1 MLNSDITIALRH
13 LSRHKGY
20 TLVNVLGLAVGLA
33 CAILIFLY
41 VSHELSYDRYHAR
54 ADRIYRVVFND
65 NAKTPRSVG
74 PALLADFP
82 EVRSHLRMH
91 PTTGTW
97 VMKYEDRVF
106 YERAVYWAESSLF
119 DFFGLALVQGDP
131 ESALEAPYTVVISE
145 DTARRYFGDEDPMG
159 RTIVADNGFM
169 LLTVTGV
176 MEKMPTNTHFQAD
189 FFISLASGFEEYG
202 RWSRE
207 NWDSFFFY
215 TYIML
220 DDGQTPADLAA
231 KFPGFV
237 DRHVGEQLQVRGG
250 RYEFS
255 LQPVTDIHL
264 YSNLENEPGANTD
277 VSYVY
282 ILSAMGLFILVIVC
296 INYVNLSTA
305 QFAHRVREIGMR
317 KVLGA
322 TRLHLI
328 RQYLGESV
336 LLTAAALLIAL
347 LAVWLVSPWFDALT
361 GMPASAGFMGHVWWW
376 VVPPAVAF
384 LIGLLAGGYP
394 AFKLSSPGATPGL
407 KEGRTDR
414 PDRPGRPGRPG
425 RPDRPCQPHGTD
437 SVLSRKVLVVVQ
449 FAISIA
455 LIIGTGVLFRQI
467 GYIQNKHLGFDRE
480 QVIAIPSIA
489 EVAYQYQPWKDEL
502 LRHNGVVDASQ
513 GVYLPGLEGNIGWV
527 TSETAWRVDDTNQV
541 KHDLQGIIVAAGYAE
556 TLGLEL
562 LAGRPFSGPLDSK
575 AESDKILLNETALRT
590 LGWDTPEE
598 ALGERIQLGIGMTQ
612 TVIGV
617 VRDFHLRS
625 LHLPIEPLVILYGR
639 GQLMAVR
646 FQPGDAMRTLAFI
659 EQAWTRHFP
668 GFPFAF
674 SFIDEDIDRLYRA
687 EQRIGYVFAVFAL
700 VGVLLACMG
709 LFALVSCTVER
720 RVREIGIRKALGAS
734 ARRMLAL
741 LSAEFVGLVLLA
753 NALAWPAAW
762 LFMSRW
768 LESFA
773 YRIELGWGIFFAS
786 GAVALLITVLTIGY
800 HVARTALA
808 NPAEVLRGE

>member
-1 MLNSDITIALRH
+1 MLNSDMTIALRH
-13 LSRHKGY
+13 LSRHRGY
-20 TLVNVLGLAVGLA
+20 TTVNVLGLAVGLA

-41 VSHELSYDRYHAR
+41 VGHELSYDRYHEQ

-74 PALLADFP
+74 PALQADFP
-82 EVRSHLRMH
+82 EVRSLLRMH

-97 VMKYEDRVF
+97 VMKYEDRIY
-106 YERAVYWAESSLF
+106 YERGVYWAESSLF
-119 DFFGLALVQGDP
+119 DFFRLPLVQGDP
-131 ESALEAPYTVVISE
+131 DHALEAPYTVVISE

-159 RTIVADNGFM
+159 KTIDADNGFM

-176 MEKMPTNTHFQAD
+176 MENMPANTHFQAD

-220 DDGQTPADLAA
+220 AEGVSPADLSA

-237 DRHVGEQLQVRGG
+237 DRHVGEQLKVRGG

-264 YSNLENEPGANTD
+264 YSHLENEPGVNTD
-277 VSYVY
+277 ISYVY

-322 TRLHLI
+322 SRLHLV

-336 LLTAAALLIAL
+336 LLTVAALLIAL
-347 LAVWLVSPWFDALT
+347 LAVWLVSSWFDALT
-361 GMPASAGFMGHVWWW
+361 GMPASAGYMGHVWWW
-376 VVPPAVAF
+376 VALPAVAIF
-384 LIGLLAGGYP
+384 VGLLAGGYP
-394 AFKLSSPGATPGL
+394 ALKLSSPGAIPGL
-407 KEGRTDR
+407 KEGRT
-414 PDRPGRPGRPG
+414 GRPGRSS
-425 RPDRPCQPHGTD
+425 RPNRSHETDRA
-437 SVLSRKVLVVVQ
+437 LSRKVLVVIQ

-455 LIIGTGVLFRQI
+455 LIIGTGVLFSQI
-467 GYIQNKHLGFDRE
+467 SYIQNKHLGFDKE

-489 EVAYQYQPWKDEL
+489 AVAYRYQPWKDEL

-513 GVYLPGLEGNIGWV
+513 GGYLPGLEGNIGWV
-527 TSETAWRVDDTNQV
+527 TSETAWRVEDPDQV

-562 LAGRPFSGPLDSK
+562 LAGRSFSGPLDSQ
-575 AESDKILLNETALRT
+575 AESDKILLNETAMRL
-590 LGWDTPEE
+590 LGWDTPKE
-598 ALGERIQLGIGMTQ
+598 ALGERVQFGIGMTQ

-639 GQLMAVR
+639 GQLIAVR
-646 FQPGDAMRTLAFI
+646 IQPGDTKSTLAFI

-668 GFPFAF
+668 DFPFAF

-687 EQRIGYVFAVFAL
+687 EQRIGYVFAAFAL
-700 VGVLLACMG
+700 VGVLLACLG
-709 LFALVSCTVER
+709 LFALVSFTVER
-720 RVREIGIRKALGAS
+720 RTREIGIRKALGAS
-734 ARRMLAL
+734 VRGVLAL

-753 NALAWPAAW
+753 NAIAWPVAW

-773 YRIELGWGIFFAS
+773 YRIELGWGIFFFA
-786 GAVALLITVLTIGY
+786 GGVALLITVLTIGY

-808 NPAEVLRGE
+808 NPAEVLRSE

>member
-1 MLNSDITIALRH
+1 MLNSDLIIALRH
-13 LSRHKGY
+13 LSRHRGY
-20 TLVNVLGLAVGLA
+20 ATVNVLGLAVGLA
-33 CAILIFLY
+33 SAILIFLY
-41 VSHELSYDRYHAR
+41 VGHELSYDRYHEQ
-54 ADRIYRVVFND
+54 ADRIYRVAFNN
-65 NAKTPRSVG
+65 NAKTSLSVG

-82 EVRSHLRMH
+82 EVRDRLRMH

-106 YERAVYWAESSLF
+106 YERAVYWADDSLF
-119 DFFGLALVQGDP
+119 DFFTLPLVRGDP
-131 ESALEAPYTVVISE
+131 DRALEAPYTLVISE

-159 RTIVADNGFM
+159 KTIVADNGFM
-169 LLTVTGV
+169 LLKVTGV
-176 MEKMPTNTHFQAD
+176 MENMPANTHFQAD

-202 RWSRE
+202 HWHSE
-207 NWDSFFFY
+207 NWDSFFYY

-220 DDGQTPADLAA
+220 GDGHSQEDLAA
-231 KFPGFV
+231 KLPDFV

-264 YSNLENEPGANTD
+264 YSHLENEPGVNTD

-305 QFAHRVREIGMR
+305 QFAHRIREIGMR
-317 KVLGA
+317 KILGA
-322 TRLHLI
+322 SRPHLV

-336 LLTAAALLIAL
+336 LLSVAALLIAL
-347 LAVWLVSPWFDALT
+347 LAVWLVSPWFDALA
-361 GMPASAGFMGHVWWW
+361 GMPASAGFMGHFLWWAAL
-376 VVPPAVAF
+376 PAAAVF
-384 LIGLLAGGYP
+384 IGLLSGGYP
-394 AFKLSSPGATPGL
+394 AIRLSAFGAAPGL
-407 KEGRTDR
+407 KEGRSGG
-414 PDRPGRPGRPG
+414 PDRPFET
-425 RPDRPCQPHGTD
+425 DRAF
-437 SVLSRKVLVVVQ
+437 SRKLLVVIQ

-455 LIIGTGVLFRQI
+455 LIIGTGVLFGQI
-467 GYIQNKHLGFDRE
+467 GYIQNKHLGFERE

-489 EVAYQYQPWKDEL
+489 EVAYKYQPWKDEL
-502 LRHNGVVDASQ
+502 LGYSGVVDVSQ
-513 GVYLPGLEGNIGWV
+513 GIYLPGLTGNIGRI
-527 TSETAWRVDDTNQV
+527 TTETAWRVDDPDQV

-562 LAGRPFSGPLDSK
+562 LAGRTFSGPLESR
-575 AESDKILLNETALRT
+575 AESGNILLNERALGV

-598 ALGERIQLGIGMTQ
+598 ALGRQVRFGIGMTQ

-639 GQLMAVR
+639 GQLMVVR
-646 FQPGDAMRTLAFI
+646 IQPGETTRTLDFI
-659 EQAWTRHFP
+659 EQAWARYFP
-668 GFPFAF
+668 DFPFAF
-674 SFIDEDIDRLYRA
+674 SFIDEDIDRLYRT

-700 VGVLLACMG
+700 VGVLLACLG
-709 LFALVSCTVER
+709 LFALVSYTVER
-720 RVREIGIRKALGAS
+720 RTREIGIRKALGAS
-734 ARRMLAL
+734 ARRMLAM
-741 LSAEFVGLVLLA
+741 LSAEFVVLVLLA

-762 LFMSRW
+762 IVMNRW

-773 YRIELGWGIFFAS
+773 YRIEMGWGIFFAS
-786 GAVALLITVLTIGY
+786 GGAALLITVLTIGY
-800 HVARTALA
+800 HVTRTALA

>member
-1 MLNSDITIALRH
+1 MLNSDLVIALRH
-13 LSRHKGY
+13 LSRNKGY
-20 TLVNVLGLAVGLA
+20 TLVNVLGLAVGMA

-41 VSHELSYDRYHAR
+41 VGHELSYDRYHEQ

-74 PALLADFP
+74 PALQADFP
-82 EVRSHLRMH
+82 EVQSFLRMH

-97 VMKYEDRVF
+97 VMKYEDRIY
-106 YERAVYWAESSLF
+106 YERGVYWANKTLF
-119 DFFGLALVQGDP
+119 DFFALPLVQGDP
-131 ESALEAPYTVVISE
+131 DRALEAPYTVVISE
-145 DTARRYFGDEDPMG
+145 DTARKYFGDEDPMG
-159 RTIVADNGFM
+159 KTIVADNGFL

-176 MEKMPTNTHFQAD
+176 MENMPANTHFQAD
-189 FFISLASGFEEYG
+189 FFISLASGFEVYKV

-220 DDGQTPADLAA
+220 GDGQSPADLEA
-231 KFPGFV
+231 KLPGFV

-264 YSNLENEPGANTD
+264 YSHLENEPGANTD

-282 ILSAMGLFILVIVC
+282 ILSVMGLFILVIVC

-322 TRLHLI
+322 TRLHLV

-336 LLTAAALLIAL
+336 LLTVAALLIAL
-347 LAVWLVSPWFDALT
+347 LAVWLVSPWFDGLT
-361 GMPASAGFMGHVWWW
+361 GMPASAGFMGHVWSWIAL
-376 VVPPAVAF
+376 PAVAVF
-384 LIGLLAGGYP
+384 IGLLAGGYP
-394 AFKLSSPGATPGL
+394 AIRLSTFGTIPGL
-407 KEGRTDR
+407 KEDQ
-414 PDRPGRPGRPG
+414 PGRPGWPHET
-425 RPDRPCQPHGTD
+425 DRAF
-437 SVLSRKVLVVVQ
+437 SRKVLVVVQ

-455 LIIGTGVLFRQI
+455 LIIGTGVLFSQI
-467 GYIQNKHLGFDRE
+467 SYIQNKHLGFDRE

-502 LRHNGVVDASQ
+502 LRHSGVVDASQ

-527 TSETAWRVDDTNQV
+527 TSETAWRVDDPDQV
-541 KHDLQGIIVAAGYAE
+541 KRDLQGIIVAAGYAE

-562 LAGRPFSGPLDSK
+562 LAGRSFSGPLDSR
-575 AESDKILLNETALRT
+575 AESDKILINETGMRL
-590 LGWDTPEE
+590 LGWDTPEA
-598 ALGERIQLGIGMTQ
+598 ALGEQVEFGIGMTQ

-639 GQLMAVR
+639 GQLVAVR
-646 FQPGDAMRTLAFI
+646 IQPEDTKTTLAFI

-668 GFPFAF
+668 DFPFAF

-687 EQRIGYVFAVFAL
+687 EQRIGYVFAVFAV

-709 LFALVSCTVER
+709 LFALVSYTVER

-734 ARRMLAL
+734 VRRMLAML
-741 LSAEFVGLVLLA
+741 AAEFVGLVLLA
-753 NALAWPAAW
+753 NAIAWPAAW
-762 LFMSRW
+762 LIMSRW

-773 YRIELGWGIFFAS
+773 YRIDLGWGVFFAS
-786 GAVALLITVLTIGY
+786 GIVALLITVLTIGY
-800 HVARTALA
+800 HVFRTALA

>member
-1 MLNSDITIALRH
+1 MLNSDMTIALRH

-20 TLVNVLGLAVGLA
+20 ATVNVLGLAVGMA

-41 VSHELSYDRYHAR
+41 VGHELSYDRYHAQ

-74 PALLADFP
+74 PALQADFP

-97 VMKYEDRVF
+97 VMKYEDRIY
-106 YERAVYWAESSLF
+106 YERGVYWANNTLF
-119 DFFGLALVQGDP
+119 DFFALPLVQGDP
-131 ESALEAPYTVVISE
+131 DRALEAPYTVVISE
-145 DTARRYFGDEDPMG
+145 DTARKYFGDEDPMG
-159 RTIVADNGFM
+159 KTIVADNGFL

-176 MEKMPTNTHFQAD
+176 MENMPANTHFQAD
-189 FFISLASGFEEYG
+189 FFISLASGFEVYKD

-220 DDGQTPADLAA
+220 GEGQSPEDLAA
-231 KFPGFV
+231 KLPDFV

-264 YSNLENEPGANTD
+264 YSHLENEPGANTD

-322 TRLHLI
+322 SRLHLV

-336 LLTAAALLIAL
+336 LLTVAALLIAL
-347 LAVWLVSPWFDALT
+347 LAVWLVSRWFDALT
-361 GMPASAGFMGHVWWW
+361 GMPASTGFMGHVLWWAAL
-376 VVPPAVAF
+376 PAAAVF
-384 LIGLLAGGYP
+384 IGLLSGGYP
-394 AFKLSSPGATPGL
+394 AIRLSAFGAAPGL
-407 KEGRTDR
+407 KEGRSGG
-414 PDRPGRPGRPG
+414 PDRPLET
-425 RPDRPCQPHGTD
+425 DRAF
-437 SVLSRKVLVVVQ
+437 SRKLLVVIQ
-449 FAISIA
+449 FTLSIA
-455 LIIGTGVLFRQI
+455 LIIGTGVLFSQI
-467 GYIQNKHLGFDRE
+467 RYIQNKHLGFERE

-489 EVAYQYQPWKDEL
+489 EVAYEYQPWKDEL
-502 LRHNGVVDASQ
+502 LGYSEVVDMSQ
-513 GVYLPGLEGNIGWV
+513 GIYLPGLTGNIGRI
-527 TSETAWRVDDTNQV
+527 TTETAWRVDDPDQV

-562 LAGRPFSGPLDSK
+562 LAGRTFSGPLESR
-575 AESDKILLNETALRT
+575 AESGNILLNETALRV

-598 ALGERIQLGIGMTQ
+598 ALGRQVQFGMGMTQ

-625 LHLPIEPLVILYGR
+625 LHLPIEPLVILNGR

-646 FQPGDAMRTLAFI
+646 IQPGETTRTLEFI
-659 EQAWTRHFP
+659 EQAWARYFP
-668 GFPFAF
+668 DFPFAF

-687 EQRIGYVFAVFAL
+687 EQRIGLVFAVFAL
-700 VGVLLACMG
+700 VGVLLACLG
-709 LFALVSCTVER
+709 LFALVSYTVER
-720 RVREIGIRKALGAS
+720 RTREIGIRKALGAS
-734 ARRMLAL
+734 ARRMLAM

-753 NALAWPAAW
+753 NTLAWPAAW
-762 LFMSRW
+762 IVMNRW

-773 YRIELGWGIFFAS
+773 YRIEMGWGIFLAS
-786 GAVALLITVLTIGY
+786 GGAALLITVLTIGY

-808 NPAEVLRGE
+808 NPAEVLRSE

>member
-1 MLNSDITIALRH
+1 MLHSDLTIALRH
-13 LSRHKGY
+13 LSRHRGY
-20 TLVNVLGLAVGLA
+20 TTVNVLGLAVGLA

-41 VSHELSYDRYHAR
+41 VGHELSYDRYHEQ

-65 NAKTPRSVG
+65 SAKTPRSVG
-74 PALLADFP
+74 PALQADFP
-82 EVRSHLRMH
+82 EVQDLLRLH

-97 VMKYEDRVF
+97 VMKYEDRIY

-119 DFFGLALVQGDP
+119 DFFALPLVQGDP
-131 ESALEAPYTVVISE
+131 ERALEAPYTVVISE
-145 DTARRYFGDEDPMG
+145 DTARRYFGEEDPMG
-159 RTIVADNGFM
+159 KTIDADNGFM
-169 LLTVTGV
+169 LLTVTGI
-176 MEKMPTNTHFQAD
+176 MENMPSNTHFQAD
-189 FFISLASGFEEYG
+189 FFISLASGYEEYG

-215 TYIML
+215 TYTML
-220 DDGQTPADLAA
+220 AEGVSPADLAV

-264 YSNLENEPGANTD
+264 YSHLENEPGANTD

-282 ILSAMGLFILVIVC
+282 ILSAMGLFILVIVS

-322 TRLHLI
+322 SRLHLV

-336 LLTAAALLIAL
+336 LLAFAALLITL
-347 LAVWLVSPWFDALT
+347 VAVWLVSPWFDALT
-361 GMPASAGFMGHVWWW
+361 GMPASAGFMGHALWW
-376 VVPPAVAF
+376 VALPAAAVF
-384 LIGLLAGGYP
+384 IGLLAGGYP
-394 AFKLSSPGATPGL
+394 AIRLSAFGTVPGL
-407 KEGRTDR
+407 KEGRSA
-414 PDRPGRPGRPG
+414 RPGQ
-425 RPDRPCQPHGTD
+425 PCLPSWPNETA
-437 SVLSRKVLVVVQ
+437 SVLSRKVLVVIQ

-455 LIIGTGVLFRQI
+455 LIIGAGVLFGQI
-467 GYIQNKHLGFDRE
+467 SYIQNKHLGFDKE

-489 EVAYQYQPWKDEL
+489 AVAYQYQPWKDEL

-513 GVYLPGLEGNIGWV
+513 GGYLPGLEGNIGWV
-527 TSETAWRVDDTNQV
+527 TSETAWRVEDPVQV
-541 KHDLQGIIVAAGYAE
+541 KHDLQGIIVAAGYTE

-562 LAGRPFSGPLDSK
+562 LAGRSFSGPLDSQ
-575 AESDKILLNETALRT
+575 AESDKILLNESALRV

-598 ALGERIQLGIGMTQ
+598 ALGSQVQFGIGMTQ

-639 GQLMAVR
+639 GQLIAVR
-646 FQPGDAMRTLAFI
+646 IQPGDTKPTLAFI
-659 EQAWTRHFP
+659 EQAWARHFP
-668 GFPFAF
+668 DFPFAF
-674 SFIDEDIDRLYRA
+674 SFIDEDIDRLYLA
-687 EQRIGYVFAVFAL
+687 EQRIGNVFAVFAV
-700 VGVLLACMG
+700 VGVLLACKG
-709 LFALVSCTVER
+709 LFALVSYTVGR
-720 RVREIGIRKALGAS
+720 RTREIGIRKALGAS
-734 ARRMLAL
+734 VRRMLAV

-753 NALAWPAAW
+753 NAIAWPAAW
-762 LFMSRW
+762 LIMSRW

-773 YRIELGWGIFFAS
+773 YRIELGWEIFFFA
-786 GAVALLITVLTIGY
+786 GGVALLITVLTIGY
-800 HVARTALA
+800 HVTRTALA

>member
-1 MLNSDITIALRH
+1 MINSDLVIALRH

-20 TLVNVLGLAVGLA
+20 AMVNVLGLAVGMA

-41 VSHELSYDRYHAR
+41 VGHELSFDRYHEQ
-54 ADRIYRVVFND
+54 ADRIYRVTFND
-65 NAKTPRSVG
+65 SAKTPRSAG
-74 PALLADFP
+74 PALLSDFP

-97 VMKYEDRVF
+97 VMKYEDRIF
-106 YERAVYWAESSLF
+106 YERAVYWAENSLF
-119 DFFGLALVQGDP
+119 DFFALPLVQGDP
-131 ESALEAPYTVVISE
+131 DHALEAPFTVVISE
-145 DTARRYFGDEDPMG
+145 DTARKYFGDEDPMG
-159 RTIVADNGFM
+159 KTIVADNGFL

-176 MEKMPTNTHFQAD
+176 MKNMPANTHFHAD
-189 FFISLASGFEEYG
+189 FFISLASGFEVYKY

-215 TYIML
+215 TYIVL
-220 DDGQTPADLAA
+220 REGHSPADLAA
-231 KFPGFV
+231 KLPDFV

-255 LQPVTDIHL
+255 LQPVTDVHL
-264 YSNLENEPGANTD
+264 YSHLENEPGANTD

-305 QFAHRVREIGMR
+305 QFAHRMREIGMR

-322 TRLHLI
+322 SRLHLV

-336 LLTAAALLIAL
+336 LLSAAALLIAL
-347 LAVWLVSPWFDALT
+347 LAVRLVSPWFDALT
-361 GMPASAGFMGHVWWW
+361 GMPASAGFMGHVLWWAA
-376 VVPPAVAF
+376 PPAVAIF
-384 LIGLLAGGYP
+384 IGLLSGGYP
-394 AFKLSSPGATPGL
+394 AIRLSSFGAIPGL
-407 KEGRTDR
+407 KEGRSFETDR
-414 PDRPGRPGRPG
+414 AF
-425 RPDRPCQPHGTD
+425 T
-437 SVLSRKVLVVVQ
+437 RKLLVVIQ
-449 FAISIA
+449 FTISIA
-455 LIIGTGVLFRQI
+455 LIIGTGVLFSQI
-467 GYIQNKHLGFDRE
+467 SYIQNKHLGFEKE

-489 EVAYQYQPWKDEL
+489 EVAYKYQPWKDDL
-502 LRHNGVVDASQ
+502 LRYSGVAGVSQ
-513 GVYLPGLEGNIGWV
+513 GIYLPGLSGNIGNI
-527 TSETAWRVDDTNQV
+527 TTETAWRVEEPNQV
-541 KHDLQGIIVAAGYAE
+541 KHDLQGIIVAAGYVE

-562 LAGRPFSGPLDSK
+562 LAGRTFSGPLESW
-575 AESDKILLNETALRT
+575 AESGNILINETALRV

-598 ALGERIQLGIGMTQ
+598 ALGRQVQFGIGMTQ

-639 GQLMAVR
+639 GQLIVVR
-646 FQPGDAMRTLAFI
+646 IQPEDTMRTKDYI
-659 EQAWTRHFP
+659 EQAWKGHFP
-668 GFPFAF
+668 DFPFAF

-687 EQRIGYVFAVFAL
+687 EQRIGYVFAIFAL
-700 VGVLLACMG
+700 VGVLLACLG
-709 LFALVSCTVER
+709 LFALVSYTVER

-734 ARRMLAL
+734 VRRMLAM

-753 NALAWPAAW
+753 NVLAWPAAW

-773 YRIELGWGIFFAS
+773 YQIDMGWGIFFVS
-786 GAVALLITVLTIGY
+786 GGVALLITVITIGY
-800 HVARTALA
+800 HVTRTALA

>member
-1 MLNSDITIALRH
+1 MFNTDMTIALRH

-20 TLVNVLGLAVGLA
+20 ATVNVLGLSVGLA

-41 VSHELSYDRYHAR
+41 VGHELSYDRYHEQD
-54 ADRIYRVVFND
+54 DRIYRVVFND

-74 PALLADFP
+74 PALEADFP
-82 EVRSHLRMH
+82 EVRSQLRMH

-97 VMKYEDRVF
+97 VMKYKDRIY
-106 YERAVYWAESSLF
+106 YERGVYWANSTLF
-119 DFFGLALVQGDP
+119 DFFALPLVQGDP
-131 ESALEAPYTVVISE
+131 DRALEAPYTVVISE
-145 DTARRYFGDEDPMG
+145 DTARKYFGDEEPMG
-159 RTIVADNGFM
+159 KTIVADNGFL

-176 MEKMPTNTHFQAD
+176 MENMPANTHFQAD
-189 FFISLASGFEEYG
+189 FFISLASGFEVYKY

-220 DDGQTPADLAA
+220 DDGQSSADLAA
-231 KFPGFV
+231 KLPEFV

-264 YSNLENEPGANTD
+264 YSHLENEPGVNTD
-277 VSYVY
+277 ISYVY
-282 ILSAMGLFILVIVC
+282 ILSAMGLFILAIVC

-322 TRLHLI
+322 SRLHLV

-336 LLTAAALLIAL
+336 LLTVAALLIAL
-347 LAVWLVSPWFDALT
+347 VAVWLVSPWFDALT
-361 GMPASAGFMGHVWWW
+361 GMPASAGFMGHGLWW
-376 VVPPAVAF
+376 VALPAAAVF
-384 LIGLLAGGYP
+384 IGLLSGGYP
-394 AFKLSSPGATPGL
+394 AIRLSAFGAVPGL
-407 KEGRTDR
+407 KEGRS
-414 PDRPGRPGRPG
+414 G
-425 RPDRPCQPHGTD
+425 RPDQPYETD
-437 SVLSRKVLVVVQ
+437 RALTRKVLVVVQ
-449 FAISIA
+449 LAISIA
-455 LIIGTGVLFRQI
+455 LIIGTGVLFSQI
-467 GYIQNKHLGFDRE
+467 RYIQNKNLGFERE

-489 EVAYQYQPWKDEL
+489 EVAYQYQPWKDDL
-502 LRHNGVVDASQ
+502 LRYSGVAGVSQ
-513 GVYLPGLEGNIGWV
+513 GIYLPGLSGNIGNI
-527 TSETAWRVDDTNQV
+527 TTETAWRVEDPDQI
-541 KHDLQGIIVAAGYAE
+541 KHGLQGIIVAAGYVE

-562 LAGRPFSGPLDSK
+562 LAGRSFSGPLDNWGD
-575 AESDKILLNETALRT
+575 SDKILVNETALRV

-598 ALGERIQLGIGMTQ
+598 ALGRQVQFGIGMTQ

-625 LHLPIEPLVILYGR
+625 LHLPVEPLVILYGR
-639 GQLMAVR
+639 GQFMVVR
-646 FQPGDAMRTLAFI
+646 IQPGETTRTLEFI
-659 EQAWTRHFP
+659 EQAWARHFP
-668 GFPFAF
+668 DFPFAF

-687 EQRIGYVFAVFAL
+687 EQRIGYVFAFFAA
-700 VGVLLACMG
+700 VGVLLACLG
-709 LFALVSCTVER
+709 LFALVSYTVER

-734 ARRMLAL
+734 VRRVLAL

-786 GAVALLITVLTIGY
+786 GGVALLITVLTIGY
-800 HVARTALA
+800 HVTRTARA

>member
-1 MLNSDITIALRH
+1 MLHSDMTIALRH

-20 TLVNVLGLAVGLA
+20 TTVNVLGLAVGLA

-41 VSHELSYDRYHAR
+41 VGHELSYDRYHER
-54 ADRIYRVVFND
+54 AGRIYRVVFND

-74 PALLADFP
+74 PALQADFP
-82 EVRSHLRMH
+82 EVHSHLRMH

-97 VMKYEDRVF
+97 VMKYEDRIY
-106 YERAVYWAESSLF
+106 YERGVYWANNTLF
-119 DFFGLALVQGDP
+119 DFFALPLVQGDP
-131 ESALEAPYTVVISE
+131 DRALEAPYTVVISE
-145 DTARRYFGDEDPMG
+145 DTARKYFGDEDPMG
-159 RTIVADNGFM
+159 KTIVADNGFL

-176 MEKMPTNTHFQAD
+176 MKNMPANTHFQAD
-189 FFISLASGFEEYG
+189 FFISLASGFEVYRY

-215 TYIML
+215 TYIL
-220 DDGQTPADLAA
+220 LREGQSPADLEA
-231 KFPGFV
+231 KFPEFV

-264 YSNLENEPGANTD
+264 YSHLENEPGANTD

-282 ILSAMGLFILVIVC
+282 ILSAMGFFILVIVC

-305 QFAHRVREIGMR
+305 QFAHRMREIGMR

-322 TRLHLI
+322 SRLQLV

-336 LLTAAALLIAL
+336 LLTVAALLIAL
-347 LAVWLVSPWFDALT
+347 LVVWLASPWFDALT
-361 GMPASAGFMGHVWWW
+361 GMPASAGFLGHALWWIGL
-376 VVPPAVAF
+376 PAVAIF
-384 LIGLLAGGYP
+384 IGLLSGGYP
-394 AFKLSSPGATPGL
+394 AIRLSAFGTVSGL
-407 KEGRTDR
+407 KMGRPARPHETDR
-414 PDRPGRPGRPG
+414 AF
-425 RPDRPCQPHGTD
+425 
-437 SVLSRKVLVVVQ
+437 SRKLLVVVQ
-449 FAISIA
+449 FATSIA
-455 LIIGTGVLFRQI
+455 LIIGTGVLFSQI
-467 GYIQNKHLGFDRE
+467 SYIQNKHLGFEKE

-489 EVAYQYQPWKDEL
+489 EVAYRYQPWKDEL
-502 LRHNGVVDASQ
+502 LGYSGVTDVSQ
-513 GVYLPGLEGNIGWV
+513 GIYLPGLTGNIGRI
-527 TSETAWRVDDTNQV
+527 TTETAWRVDDPDQV
-541 KHDLQGIIVAAGYAE
+541 KHDLQGIIVAAGYVE

-562 LAGRPFSGPLDSK
+562 LAGRTFMGPLESRV
-575 AESDKILLNETALRT
+575 ESDKILLNESALRVF
-590 LGWDTPEE
+590 GWDTPEE
-598 ALGERIQLGIGMTQ
+598 AMGRQVRFGIGMTQ

-625 LHLPIEPLVILYGR
+625 LHLPIEPLAIMYGR

-646 FQPGDAMRTLAFI
+646 IQPGDTTRTLESI
-659 EQAWTRHFP
+659 EQAWARHFP
-668 GFPFAF
+668 DFPFAF

-700 VGVLLACMG
+700 VGVLLACLG
-709 LFALVSCTVER
+709 LFALVSYTVER

-734 ARRMLAL
+734 VRRVLAL
-741 LSAEFVGLVLLA
+741 LSAEFVALVLLA
-753 NALAWPAAW
+753 NAFAWPAAW
-762 LFMSRW
+762 LIMSRW

-773 YRIELGWGIFFAS
+773 YRIELGWGIFVAS
-786 GAVALLITVLTIGY
+786 GGVALLITVLTIGY

-808 NPAEVLRGE
+808 NPTEVLRGE

>member
-1 MLNSDITIALRH
+1 MFWSDLTIALRH
-13 LSRHKGY
+13 LRRNKGY
-20 TLVNVLGLAVGLA
+20 ALVNVLGLAVGMA

-41 VSHELSYDRYHAR
+41 VHHELSYDRYHDQ

-74 PALLADFP
+74 PALLSDFP
-82 EVRSHLRMH
+82 EVQDRLRMH

-106 YERAVYWAESSLF
+106 YERAVYWAEGSLF
-119 DFFGLALVQGDP
+119 DFFALPLVQGDP
-131 ESALEAPYTVVISE
+131 DHALTAPYTVVISE

-159 RTIVADNGFM
+159 RTIDADNGMM

-176 MEKMPTNTHFQAD
+176 MKNMPANTHFQAD
-189 FFISLASGFEEYG
+189 FFISLASGYEEYG

-220 DDGQTPADLAA
+220 AEGVSPAELAA
-231 KFPGFV
+231 KLPDFV
-237 DRHVGEQLQVRGG
+237 DRHVGEQLQRRGG
-250 RYEFS
+250 SYEFS

-264 YSNLENEPGANTD
+264 YSHLENEPGANTD

-322 TRLHLI
+322 SRLHLV

-336 LLTAAALLIAL
+336 LLAVAALLIAL
-347 LAVWLVSPWFDALT
+347 LAVWLVSPWFDALA
-361 GMPASAGFMGHVWWW
+361 GMPASAGFMGNALWWAAM
-376 VVPPAVAF
+376 PAAAF
-384 LIGLLAGGYP
+384 FIGLLAGGYP
-394 AFKLSSPGATPGL
+394 AFKLSSPGAIPGL
-407 KEGRTDR
+407 KEGQTGLLSRS
-414 PDRPGRPGRPG
+414 GRPGRPG
-425 RPDRPCQPHGTD
+425 RSHETDRA
-437 SVLSRKVLVVVQ
+437 LSRKVLVVIQ

-455 LIIGTGVLFRQI
+455 LIIGTGVLFSQI
-467 GYIQNKHLGFDRE
+467 RYIQNKHLGFERE

-489 EVAYQYQPWKDEL
+489 AVAYKYQPWKDEL
-502 LRHNGVVDASQ
+502 LRHSGVVDASQ
-513 GVYLPGLEGNIGWV
+513 GVYLPGLEGSIGWV
-527 TSETAWRVDDTNQV
+527 TSETAWRVENPDHV

-556 TLGLEL
+556 TMGLDV
-562 LAGRPFSGPLDSK
+562 LAGRTFSGPLDSRS
-575 AESDKILLNETALRT
+575 ESDKILINETGMRL
-590 LGWDTPEE
+590 LGWETPEE
-598 ALGERIQLGIGMTQ
+598 ALGEQVEFGIGMTQ

-639 GQLMAVR
+639 GQLIAVR
-646 FQPGDAMRTLAFI
+646 IQPDDTNTTLEFI

-700 VGVLLACMG
+700 VGVLLACLG
-709 LFALVSCTVER
+709 LFALVSYTVER

-734 ARRMLAL
+734 VRRMLAM

-762 LFMSRW
+762 LFMNRW

-773 YRIELGWGIFFAS
+773 YRIEMGWGIFFAS
-786 GAVALLITVLTIGY
+786 GGAALLITVLTIGY
-800 HVARTALA
+800 HVTRTALS

>member
-1 MLNSDITIALRH
+1 MLNSDLVIALRH
-13 LSRHKGY
+13 LSRHRGY
-20 TLVNVLGLAVGLA
+20 TTVNVLGLAVGLA

-41 VSHELSYDRYHAR
+41 VGHELSYDRYHEQ

-74 PALLADFP
+74 PALQADFP

-97 VMKYEDRVF
+97 VMKYEDRVY
-106 YERAVYWAESSLF
+106 YERGVYWANNTLF
-119 DFFGLALVQGDP
+119 DFFALLLVQGDP
-131 ESALEAPYTVVISE
+131 DRALEAPYTVVISE
-145 DTARRYFGDEDPMG
+145 DTARKYFGDEDPMG
-159 RTIVADNGFM
+159 KTIVADNGF
-169 LLTVTGV
+169 LLLKVTGV
-176 MEKMPTNTHFQAD
+176 MENMPANTHFQAD
-189 FFISLASGFEEYG
+189 FFISLASGFEVYKY

-220 DDGQTPADLAA
+220 GDGQSPADLAA
-231 KFPGFV
+231 KLPDFV

-255 LQPVTDIHL
+255 LQPVIDIHL
-264 YSNLENEPGANTD
+264 YSHLENEPGANTD
-277 VSYVY
+277 ISYVY

-322 TRLHLI
+322 SRLHLV

-336 LLTAAALLIAL
+336 LLTVAALLIAL

-361 GMPASAGFMGHVWWW
+361 GMPASAGFMGHVLWWIGL
-376 VVPPAVAF
+376 PAVAVF
-384 LIGLLAGGYP
+384 VGLASGGYP
-394 AFKLSSPGATPGL
+394 ALRLSSTGEIPGL
-407 KEGRTDR
+407 KD
-414 PDRPGRPGRPG
+414 GRPFETGRAF
-425 RPDRPCQPHGTD
+425 
-437 SVLSRKVLVVVQ
+437 SRKLLVVVQ
-449 FAISIA
+449 FTMSIA
-455 LIIGTGVLFRQI
+455 LIIGTGVLFSQI
-467 GYIQNKHLGFDRE
+467 SYIQNKHLGFDKE

-489 EVAYQYQPWKDEL
+489 EVAYKYQPWKDDL
-502 LRHNGVVDASQ
+502 LRYSGVAGVSQ
-513 GVYLPGLEGNIGWV
+513 GIYLPGLAGNIGNI
-527 TSETAWRVDDTNQV
+527 TTETAWRVEDPNQV
-541 KHDLQGIIVAAGYAE
+541 KHDLQGIIVATGYVE

-562 LAGRPFSGPLDSK
+562 LAGRSFSGPLDNWGD
-575 AESDKILLNETALRT
+575 SDKILVNETALRV
-590 LGWDTPEE
+590 LGWDAPEE
-598 ALGERIQLGIGMTQ
+598 ALGRQVQFGMGMTQ

-625 LHLPIEPLVILYGR
+625 LHLSVEPLVILYGR
-639 GQLMAVR
+639 GQLMVVR
-646 FQPGDAMRTLAFI
+646 IQPGETTRTLEFI
-659 EQAWTRHFP
+659 EQVWARYFP
-668 GFPFAF
+668 DFPFAF
-674 SFIDEDIDRLYRA
+674 SFIAEDIDRLYRA

-700 VGVLLACMG
+700 VGVLLACLG
-709 LFALVSCTVER
+709 LFALVSYTVER

-734 ARRMLAL
+734 VRRVLAL

-786 GAVALLITVLTIGY
+786 GGVALLITVLTIGY

>member
-1 MLNSDITIALRH
+1 MLSTDITIALRH
-13 LSRHKGY
+13 LGRNKGY
-20 TLVNVLGLAVGLA
+20 TAINVLGLAVGMA

-41 VSHELSYDRYHAR
+41 IGHELSYDRYHAQ

-65 NAKTPRSVG
+65 NAKTSLSVG

-82 EVRSHLRMH
+82 EVQSQLRMH

-97 VMKYEDRVF
+97 IMKYDDRVF

-119 DFFGLALVQGDP
+119 EFFTLPLVQGDP
-131 ESALEAPYTVVISE
+131 ETALVAPYTLVISE

-159 RTIVADNGFM
+159 KTIVADNGFM

-176 MEKMPTNTHFQAD
+176 MKNMPANTHFQAD

-202 RWSRE
+202 HWSRE
-207 NWDSFFFY
+207 NWDSFFYY
-215 TYIML
+215 TYIVL
-220 DDGQTPADLAA
+220 GDEHSPEDLEA
-231 KFPGFV
+231 KLPEFV
-237 DRHVGEQLQVRGG
+237 DRHVGEQLRVRGG

-255 LQPVTDIHL
+255 LQPVTGIHL
-264 YSNLENEPGANTD
+264 YSHLENEPGTNTD

-305 QFAHRVREIGMR
+305 QFAHRLREIGMR

-322 TRLHLI
+322 SRLHLV

-336 LLTAAALLIAL
+336 LLAFTALLFALLI
-347 LAVWLVSPWFDALT
+347 VWLVSPWFDELT
-361 GMPASAGFMGHVWWW
+361 GMPVSAGFMGQTLWW
-376 VVPPAVAF
+376 VALPAAAVF
-384 LIGLLAGGYP
+384 IGLSAGGYP
-394 AFKLSSPGATPGL
+394 ALRLSAFGAVPGL
-407 KEGRTDR
+407 KEGRPFERDR
-414 PDRPGRPGRPG
+414 
-425 RPDRPCQPHGTD
+425 
-437 SVLSRKVLVVVQ
+437 VFSRKLLVVVQ

-455 LIIGTGVLFRQI
+455 LIIGTGVLFSQI
-467 GYIQNKHLGFDRE
+467 TYIQNKHLGFDRK
-480 QVIAIPSIA
+480 QAIAIPSIA
-489 EVAYQYQPWKDEL
+489 AVAYNYQPWKDEL
-502 LRHNGVVDASQ
+502 LRYSGVADVSQ
-513 GVYLPGLEGNIGWV
+513 GIYLPGLTGNIGRI
-527 TSETAWRVDDTNQV
+527 TTETAWRVDDPDQV
-541 KHDLQGIIVAAGYAE
+541 KHDLQGIIVAAGYVE

-562 LAGRPFSGPLDSK
+562 LAGRSFSGPLDSQ
-575 AESDKILLNETALRT
+575 AESDKILINESALRL
-590 LGWDTPEE
+590 LGWETPEE
-598 ALGERIQLGIGMTQ
+598 ALGSQVEFGIGMTQ

-625 LHLPIEPLVILYGR
+625 LHLPIEPLAIMYGR
-639 GQLMAVR
+639 GQLIAVR
-646 FQPGDAMRTLAFI
+646 IQPGDTMRTLEFM
-659 EQAWTRHFP
+659 EEAWARHFP
-668 GFPFAF
+668 DFPFAF

-687 EQRIGYVFAVFAL
+687 EQRIGYVFAVFAA
-700 VGVLLACMG
+700 VGVLLACLG
-709 LFALVSCTVER
+709 LFALVSYTVER

-734 ARRMLAL
+734 ARRMLAM

-753 NALAWPAAW
+753 NAVAWPASW
-762 LFMSRW
+762 LIMSRW

-786 GAVALLITVLTIGY
+786 GAAALLITLLTIGY
-800 HVARTALA
+800 HVTRTALS

>member
-1 MLNSDITIALRH
+1 MFNSDIVIALRH
-13 LSRHKGY
+13 LGRNRGY
-20 TLVNVLGLAVGLA
+20 TAINVLGLAVGMA

-41 VSHELSYDRYHAR
+41 VGHELSYDRYHAQ
-54 ADRIYRVVFND
+54 ADRIYRVAFNN
-65 NAKTPRSVG
+65 NAKTSLSVG

-82 EVRSHLRMH
+82 EVQSHLRMH

-97 VMKYEDRVF
+97 VMKYEDRIF
-106 YERAVYWAESSLF
+106 YERAVYWADDSLF
-119 DFFGLALVQGDP
+119 DFFTLPLIQGDP
-131 ESALEAPYTVVISE
+131 ETALVAPYTLVISE
-145 DTARRYFGDEDPMG
+145 DTAHRYFGDEDPMG
-159 RTIVADNGFM
+159 KTIVADNGFM
-169 LLTVTGV
+169 LLTVTGI
-176 MEKMPTNTHFQAD
+176 MKNMPANTHFHAD

-202 RWSRE
+202 HWSRE
-207 NWDSFFFY
+207 NWDSFFYY

-220 DDGQTPADLAA
+220 GDGHSPADLEA

-264 YSNLENEPGANTD
+264 YSHLENEPGANTD

-305 QFAHRVREIGMR
+305 QFAPRLREIGMR

-322 TRLHLI
+322 SRLHLV

-336 LLTAAALLIAL
+336 LLAIAALLIAL
-347 LAVWLVSPWFDALT
+347 MAVWLVSPWFDGLT
-361 GMPASAGFMGHVWWW
+361 GMPASAGFMGDVLWW
-376 VVPPAVAF
+376 VALPAAAIC
-384 LIGLLAGGYP
+384 IGLSAGGYP
-394 AFKLSSPGATPGL
+394 AIRLSAFGAMPGL
-407 KEGRTDR
+407 KEDR
-414 PDRPGRPGRPG
+414 PFERDRAF
-425 RPDRPCQPHGTD
+425 T
-437 SVLSRKVLVVVQ
+437 RKLLVVVQ

-455 LIIGTGVLFRQI
+455 LIIGTGVLFSQI
-467 GYIQNKHLGFDRE
+467 SYIQNKDLGFDKERA
-480 QVIAIPSIA
+480 ISIPSIA
-489 EVAYQYQPWKDEL
+489 EVAYKYQPWKDEL
-502 LRHNGVVDASQ
+502 LRYSGVAAVSQ
-513 GVYLPGLEGNIGWV
+513 GIYLPGLMGNIGRI
-527 TSETAWRVDDTNQV
+527 TTETAWRVDDPDQV
-541 KHDLQGIIVAAGYAE
+541 KHDFQGIIVVSGYVEA
-556 TLGLEL
+556 LGVEL
-562 LAGRPFSGPLDSK
+562 IAGRTFSGPLESR
-575 AESDKILLNETALRT
+575 AESEHILLNETAVRL

-598 ALGERIQLGIGMTQ
+598 ALGNRVEFGIGMTQ

-625 LHLPIEPLVILYGR
+625 LHLPIEPLAIMYGR
-639 GQLMAVR
+639 GQLIVVR
-646 FQPGDAMRTLAFI
+646 VQPEDTIRTLEYM

-668 GFPFAF
+668 DFPFAF

-687 EQRIGYVFAVFAL
+687 EQRIRYVFAVFAL
-700 VGVLLACMG
+700 VGVLLACLG
-709 LFALVSCTVER
+709 LFALVSYTVGR

-734 ARRMLAL
+734 ARRMLAM

-762 LFMSRW
+762 LIMSRW

-773 YRIELGWGIFFAS
+773 YRIEMGWGIFLVS
-786 GAVALLITVLTIGY
+786 GGAALLITVLTIGY
-800 HVARTALA
+800 HVTRTALS
-808 NPAEVLRGE
+808 NPAEVLRSE

>member
-1 MLNSDITIALRH
+1 MLNSDLTIALRH
-13 LSRHKGY
+13 LTRHKGY
-20 TLVNVLGLAVGLA
+20 TLVNVLGLAVGMA
-33 CAILIFLY
+33 CAVLIFLY
-41 VSHELSYDRYHAR
+41 VGHELSYDRYHDQAG
-54 ADRIYRVVFND
+54 RIYRVVFND

-74 PALLADFP
+74 PALQTDFP
-82 EVRSHLRMH
+82 EVQNLLRMH

-97 VMKYEDRVF
+97 VMKYQDRVF
-106 YERAVYWAESSLF
+106 YERAVYWAEDSLF
-119 DFFGLALVQGDP
+119 DFFTLPLVQGDP

-159 RTIVADNGFM
+159 KTIVADNGFM

-176 MEKMPTNTHFQAD
+176 MKNMPANTHFQAD
-189 FFISLASGFEEYG
+189 FFISLASGYEEYG
-202 RWSRE
+202 HWSRE
-207 NWDSFFFY
+207 EWDSFFFY

-220 DDGQTPADLAA
+220 GDGQSPADLEA
-231 KFPGFV
+231 KLLGFV

-250 RYEFS
+250 RYAFS

-264 YSNLENEPGANTD
+264 YSHLENEPGANTD

-305 QFAHRVREIGMR
+305 QFAHRMREIGMR
-317 KVLGA
+317 KILGA
-322 TRLHLI
+322 SRLHLV

-336 LLTAAALLIAL
+336 LLSVAALLIAL
-347 LAVWLVSPWFDALT
+347 LAVWLVSPWFDGLT
-361 GMPASAGFMGHVWWW
+361 GMPASAGFMGHVLWW
-376 VVPPAVAF
+376 PALPAVAIF
-384 LIGLLAGGYP
+384 IGLLSGGYP
-394 AFKLSSPGATPGL
+394 ALKLSSFGAIPGL
-407 KEGRTDR
+407 KESRLGHPGRLGR
-414 PDRPGRPGRPG
+414 LGRLGLPGRPGRSFES
-425 RPDRPCQPHGTD
+425 DRAF
-437 SVLSRKVLVVVQ
+437 SRKLLVVVQ

-455 LIIGTGVLFRQI
+455 LIIGTGVLFGQI

-489 EVAYQYQPWKDEL
+489 QVAYQYQPWKDEL
-502 LRHNGVVDASQ
+502 LGYSGVTDVSQ
-513 GVYLPGLEGNIGWV
+513 GIYLPGLTGNIGRI
-527 TSETAWRVDDTNQV
+527 TTETAWRVDDPDQV

-562 LAGRPFSGPLDSK
+562 LVGRTFSGPLDSQ
-575 AESDKILLNETALRT
+575 AESDKILLNESALRV
-590 LGWDTPEE
+590 LGWDSPEE
-598 ALGERIQLGIGMTQ
+598 ALGRQVRFGIGMTQ

-625 LHLPIEPLVILYGR
+625 LHLPIEPLAIMYGR

-646 FQPGDAMRTLAFI
+646 MQPGETAATLDFI
-659 EQAWTRHFP
+659 EQAWKRHFP
-668 GFPFAF
+668 DFPFAF
-674 SFIDEDIDRLYRA
+674 SFIDEDLDRLYRA

-700 VGVLLACMG
+700 VGVLLACLG
-709 LFALVSCTVER
+709 LFALVSYTVER
-720 RVREIGIRKALGAS
+720 RTREIGIRKALGAS
-734 ARRMLAL
+734 ARRMLAM
-741 LSAEFVGLVLLA
+741 LSTEFVGLVLLA

-773 YRIELGWGIFFAS
+773 YRIELGWGIFLAS
-786 GAVALLITVLTIGY
+786 GGAALLITVLTIGY
-800 HVARTALA
+800 HVTRTALA

>member
-1 MLNSDITIALRH
+1 MLNSDLTIALRH

-41 VSHELSYDRYHAR
+41 VGHELSYDRYHEQ

-74 PALLADFP
+74 PALQADFP
-82 EVRSHLRMH
+82 EVQSLLRMH

-97 VMKYEDRVF
+97 VMKYEDRIY
-106 YERAVYWAESSLF
+106 YERGVYWAKNTLF
-119 DFFGLALVQGDP
+119 DFFALPLVQGDP
-131 ESALEAPYTVVISE
+131 DRALEAPYTVVISE
-145 DTARRYFGDEDPMG
+145 DTARKYFGDEDPMG

-169 LLTVTGV
+169 LLTVTGI
-176 MEKMPTNTHFQAD
+176 MENMPANTHFQAD
-189 FFISLASGFEEYG
+189 FFISLASGYEEYG

-220 DDGQTPADLAA
+220 AEGVSPADLAE

-264 YSNLENEPGANTD
+264 YSHLENEPGANTD
-277 VSYVY
+277 VSYVF

-322 TRLHLI
+322 TRLHLV

-336 LLTAAALLIAL
+336 LLTVAALLIAL
-347 LAVWLVSPWFDALT
+347 LAVWPVSPWFDALT
-361 GMPASAGFMGHVWWW
+361 GMPASAGFMAHVWWW
-376 VVPPAVAF
+376 VTLPAVAI

-394 AFKLSSPGATPGL
+394 ALRLSAFGTFPGL
-407 KEGRTDR
+407 KEGQPGRSAETDR
-414 PDRPGRPGRPG
+414 
-425 RPDRPCQPHGTD
+425 
-437 SVLSRKVLVVVQ
+437 VFSRKVLVVIQ

-455 LIIGTGVLFRQI
+455 LIIGTGVLFGQI
-467 GYIQNKHLGFDRE
+467 SYVQNKHLGFDKE

-489 EVAYQYQPWKDEL
+489 EVAYRYQPWKDEL
-502 LRHNGVVDASQ
+502 LGHNGVVDASQ

-527 TSETAWRVDDTNQV
+527 TSETAWRVEDPDQV
-541 KHDLQGIIVAAGYAE
+541 KQDLQGIIVAAGYAE

-562 LAGRPFSGPLDSK
+562 LAGRSFSGPLDSQ
-575 AESDKILLNETALRT
+575 AESDKILLNETAMRL

-598 ALGERIQLGIGMTQ
+598 ALGERVQFGIGMTQ

-639 GQLMAVR
+639 GQLIAVR
-646 FQPGDAMRTLAFI
+646 IHPEDTKTTLAFI
-659 EQAWTRHFP
+659 EPAWTRHFP
-668 GFPFAF
+668 DFPFAF
-674 SFIDEDIDRLYRA
+674 SFIDEDVDRLYRA

-700 VGVLLACMG
+700 VGVLLACLG
-709 LFALVSCTVER
+709 LFALVSYTVGR
-720 RVREIGIRKALGAS
+720 RTREIGIRKALGAS
-734 ARRMLAL
+734 VGRVLAL
-741 LSAEFVGLVLLA
+741 LSAEFVALVLFA
-753 NALAWPAAW
+753 NAIAWPAAW

-773 YRIELGWGIFFAS
+773 YRIELGWGIFFVA
-786 GAVALLITVLTIGY
+786 GGVALLITVLTIGY

-808 NPAEVLRGE
+808 NPADVLRGE

>member
-1 MLNSDITIALRH
+1 MLNSDMTIALRH
-13 LSRHKGY
+13 LSRHRGY
-20 TLVNVLGLAVGLA
+20 TTVNVLGLAVGLA

-41 VSHELSYDRYHAR
+41 VGHELSYDRYHEQ

-65 NAKTPRSVG
+65 SAKTPRSVG
-74 PALLADFP
+74 PALKADFP
-82 EVRSHLRMH
+82 EVQSFLRMH

-97 VMKYEDRVF
+97 VMKYEDRIY
-106 YERAVYWAESSLF
+106 YERGVYWANKTLF
-119 DFFGLALVQGDP
+119 DFFALPLVQGDP
-131 ESALEAPYTVVISE
+131 DRALEAPYTVVISE
-145 DTARRYFGDEDPMG
+145 DTARKYFGEEDPMG
-159 RTIVADNGFM
+159 KTIVADNGFL

-176 MEKMPTNTHFQAD
+176 MENMPANTHFQAD
-189 FFISLASGFEEYG
+189 FFISLASGFEVYKY

-220 DDGQTPADLAA
+220 GDGQSLADLAA
-231 KFPGFV
+231 KFPDFV

-264 YSNLENEPGANTD
+264 YSHLENEPGVNTD

-322 TRLHLI
+322 TRLHLV

-336 LLTAAALLIAL
+336 LLTVAALLIAL
-347 LAVWLVSPWFDALT
+347 LAVWLVSPWFDGLT
-361 GMPASAGFMGHVWWW
+361 GMPASAGFMGHVLWWIAL
-376 VVPPAVAF
+376 PAVAIF
-384 LIGLLAGGYP
+384 IGLLAGGYP
-394 AFKLSSPGATPGL
+394 ALKLSSPGAIPGL
-407 KEGRTDR
+407 KEGWTGRPGRSSR
-414 PDRPGRPGRPG
+414 PDRPHET
-425 RPDRPCQPHGTD
+425 DRAFT
-437 SVLSRKVLVVVQ
+437 RKLLVVVQ

-455 LIIGTGVLFRQI
+455 LIIGTGVLFSQVR
-467 GYIQNKHLGFDRE
+467 YIQDKHLGFERE

-489 EVAYQYQPWKDEL
+489 EVAYEYQPWKEDL
-502 LRHNGVVDASQ
+502 LRYSGVAGVSQ
-513 GVYLPGLEGNIGWV
+513 GIYLPGLAGNIGNI
-527 TSETAWRVDDTNQV
+527 TTETAWRVDDPDQV
-541 KHDLQGIIVAAGYAE
+541 KHDLQGIIVATGYVE

-562 LAGRPFSGPLDSK
+562 LAGRTFTGPLDDWTD
-575 AESDKILLNETALRT
+575 EDKILVNETALRV
-590 LGWDTPEE
+590 LGWESPDE
-598 ALGERIQLGIGMTQ
+598 ALGRQVQFGMGMTQ

-625 LHLPIEPLVILYGR
+625 LHLPVEPLVILYGR
-639 GQLMAVR
+639 GQLMVVR
-646 FQPGDAMRTLAFI
+646 IQPGEMTRTLEFI
-659 EQAWTRHFP
+659 EQAWTRYFP
-668 GFPFAF
+668 DFPFAF

-700 VGVLLACMG
+700 VGVLLACLG
-709 LFALVSCTVER
+709 LFALVSYTVER

-734 ARRMLAL
+734 VRGVLAL

-786 GAVALLITVLTIGY
+786 GGVALLITVLTIGY

>member
-1 MLNSDITIALRH
+1 MA
-13 LSRHKGY
+13 
-20 TLVNVLGLAVGLA
+20 VNILGLAVGMA

-41 VSHELSYDRYHAR
+41 VGHELSYDRYHER

-74 PALLADFP
+74 PALMADFS
-82 EVRSHLRMH
+82 EVQDRLRMH

-97 VMKYEDRVF
+97 VMKYEDRIY
-106 YERAVYWAESSLF
+106 YERAVYWAEDSLF
-119 DFFGLALVQGDP
+119 DFFALPLVQGDP
-131 ESALEAPYTVVISE
+131 DRALEAPYTVVISE
-145 DTARRYFGDEDPMG
+145 DTAHKYFGEEDPMG
-159 RTIVADNGFM
+159 KTINADNGMM
-169 LLTVTGV
+169 LLTVTGI
-176 MEKMPTNTHFQAD
+176 MENMPANTHFQAD

-220 DDGQTPADLAA
+220 EQGVSPADLAA

-255 LQPVTDIHL
+255 LQPVRDIHL
-264 YSNLENEPGANTD
+264 YSHLENEPGVNTD

-282 ILSAMGLFILVIVC
+282 ILSAMGLFILAIAC

-305 QFAHRVREIGMR
+305 RFAHRMREIGMR

-322 TRLHLI
+322 SRLHLVC
-328 RQYLGESV
+328 QYLGESV
-336 LLTAAALLIAL
+336 LLTVAALLIAL
-347 LAVWLVSPWFDALT
+347 LAVWLVSPWFDALA
-361 GMPASAGFMGHVWWW
+361 GIPASAGFMGHGWWW
-376 VVPPAVAF
+376 VALPAVAIF
-384 LIGLLAGGYP
+384 IGLLAGGYP
-394 AFKLSSPGATPGL
+394 AFKLSSPGAIPGL
-407 KEGRTDR
+407 KEGRIGRTGWPGQSSRPNRPHETDR
-414 PDRPGRPGRPG
+414 A
-425 RPDRPCQPHGTD
+425 
-437 SVLSRKVLVVVQ
+437 LSRKVLVVIQ

-455 LIIGTGVLFRQI
+455 LIIGTGVLFGQI
-467 GYIQNKHLGFDRE
+467 GYIQNKHLGFDKE
-480 QVIAIPSIA
+480 QVITIPSIA
-489 EVAYQYQPWKDEL
+489 AVAYQYQPWKEEL
-502 LRHNGVVDASQ
+502 LRHSGVVDASQ
-513 GVYLPGLEGNIGWV
+513 GGYLPGLEGNIGWV
-527 TSETAWRVDDTNQV
+527 TSETAWRVEDPDQV
-541 KHDLQGIIVAAGYAE
+541 KHDLQGVIVAAGYAE

-562 LAGRPFSGPLDSK
+562 LAGRSFSGPLDSQ
-575 AESDKILLNETALRT
+575 AESDKILLNETAMRL
-590 LGWDTPEE
+590 LGWDTPKE
-598 ALGERIQLGIGMTQ
+598 ALGEQVQFGIGMTQ

-639 GQLMAVR
+639 GQLIAVR
-646 FQPGDAMRTLAFI
+646 IQPGDTKSTLAFI
-659 EQAWTRHFP
+659 EQEWMRHFP
-668 GFPFAF
+668 DFPFAF

-700 VGVLLACMG
+700 VGVLLACLG
-709 LFALVSCTVER
+709 LFALVSYTVER

-734 ARRMLAL
+734 VRRVLAL

-753 NALAWPAAW
+753 NAIAWPAAW

-773 YRIELGWGIFFAS
+773 YRIELGWGIFFIA
-786 GAVALLITVLTIGY
+786 GGVALLITVLTIGY

-808 NPAEVLRGE
+808 NPADVLRGE